1 MARGYGRRYSASD
14 SSQYGARSYG
24 NAPFRGRHQLPHN
37 DQHASLTE
45 LASSSVPV
53 PLATRPV
60 TRRGEVRP
68 SLGRSETEAGNRAR
82 TYWHEDL
89 QERRTV
95 HFVNPRESASPEKE
109 RKRDIIRK
117 KWKNVIQVIK
127 DLGNHSHR
135 RDADDERRER
145 VRRSIS
151 APM

>member
-1 MARGYGRRYSASD
+1 MG
-14 SSQYGARSYG
+14 
-24 NAPFRGRHQLPHN
+24 
-37 DQHASLTE
+37 
-45 LASSSVPV
+45 
-53 PLATRPV
+53 
-60 TRRGEVRP
+60 P

-95 HFVNPRESASPEKE
+95 PFVNLRESASPEKE
-109 RKRDIIRK
+109 RKRDILRK

-127 DLGNHSHR
+127 DLGNGSHR
-135 RDADDERRER
+135 GDAGDERRER

>member
-1 MARGYGRRYSASD
+1 MARGYGRRYSAPD
-14 SSQYGARSYG
+14 SSQYRAHSYG

-37 DQHASLTE
+37 DQHASRTE
-45 LASSSVPV
+45 LASSSVL
-53 PLATRPV
+53 LATRPV

-68 SLGRSETEAGNRAR
+68 SPGRSETEAGNRAR

-95 HFVNPRESASPEKE
+95 FFVNPRESASPEKE
-109 RKRDIIRK
+109 RKRDILRK

-127 DLGNHSHR
+127 DLGNHTHR
-135 RDADDERRER
+135 EDAGDERRER
-145 VRRSIS
+145 VRKSIS